1 MFGSAIAKNLFS
13 GNIQFAQYQKVSKM
27 GRRLNLSLI
36 MIIALLSGVVADDFE
51 FSPNVVYDSTTV
63 VGIMLGFEVG
73 DYIHPVIRVESG
85 DVRSFWSTD
94 PLMDYFLTLYVG
106 EMVVLQIEEADS
118 YIPESGGMMRIF
130 RVIRAGTDTLSF
142 IAWRDSLEAQGD
154 PDELLGDYRN
164 APYDCL
170 IEIPE
175 R

>member
-1 MFGSAIAKNLFS
+1 M
-13 GNIQFAQYQKVSKM
+13 
-27 GRRLNLSLI
+27 SLI
-36 MIIALLSGVVADDFE
+36 LIIALLSGVVADDFE
-51 FSPNVVYDSTTV
+51 VSPNVVYDSSTV
-63 VGIMLGFEVG
+63 VGIMLGYEVG
-73 DYIHPVIRVESG
+73 DYIHPVIRDESG

-130 RVIRAGTDTLSF
+130 RVIGAGTGTMSF
-142 IAWRDSLEAQGD
+142 VQWRDSLEAEGD
-154 PDELLGDYRN
+154 PEELLGDYHT

-170 IEIPE
+170 IEVPE